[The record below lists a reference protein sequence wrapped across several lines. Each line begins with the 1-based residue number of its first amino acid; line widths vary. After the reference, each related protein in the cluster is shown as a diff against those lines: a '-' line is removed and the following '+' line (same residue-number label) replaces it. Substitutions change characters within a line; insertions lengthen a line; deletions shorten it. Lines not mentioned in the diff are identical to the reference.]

1 MREILSKKKNL
12 RAALALGVAAVTLIA
27 FAPAIKNGFVN
38 WDDLPA
44 LLENR
49 HFRGFGWAQ
58 LQWMFTT
65 FHMGLYQPLSWLT
78 YALDHFFWG
87 MNPHGYHL
95 TNILL
100 HAAGAAAFFL
110 VCARLLAA
118 AARPRDLAG
127 PGILLSAA
135 FAALCFSLHPLRV
148 ESVAWITERR
158 DVLSGLFYLLSIYLY
173 LRARPPGGSAPL
185 NNSFAGPRPFE
196 ALAKKDG
203 AAGGLRF
210 SLAAFV
216 LALLSK
222 GITVTLPAAL
232 LILDV
237 YPLRRLPA
245 DPKLWPSPQA
255 PVWREKIPY
264 AVLAAVFAAV
274 GYIAQGLALR
284 SYGDFGLGDRLLH
297 SLFSTM
303 FYISKTA
310 LPLNLSPLYQLSG
323 GALPVYLLGGM
334 FFITVTAA
342 LFFLRRRWPAGLP
355 VWTFYLVT
363 LAPVIGIVKFGAQA
377 AADRYTYLACL
388 PFAMLAGAGFL
399 AAWEAGAGKFRR
411 CCAAAAIA
419 LVLTLGW
426 LTNAQIKVWR
436 DSETLWN
443 RVLALNSEID
453 LAHNNL
459 GTDLLERGKADEA
472 VRHFRE
478 ALRINPAYPG
488 TYYNLGKAWDERG
501 LYTEAA
507 AYYLEALRLDP
518 DFARAAYNLG
528 LILEKQ
534 GKPGQ
539 SLFYYEQAIK
549 ADPGFAGAYYNAGT
563 LLAGLGE
570 LPKAIEYFTKAVG
583 IDPEHADARINL
595 CALLGAQGRIEE
607 GLAQCSQALRLAPRN
622 AKAHY
627 NTALVLTTRGDTGGA
642 ARHYQAA
649 LELAP
654 DFAEAHYNLARLLAA
669 SGDKAKAEAHYA
681 RALQLNP
688 RLAPPK

>member
-1 MREILSKKKNL
+1 MREIFSESKNL
-12 RAALALGVAAVTLIA
+12 RAALALGVAAVTLVM

-100 HAAGAAAFFL
+100 HAACAAAFFL
-110 VCARLLAA
+110 LCARLLAA
-118 AARPRDLAG
+118 ATRPRDITG
-127 PGILLSAA
+127 PGTLLAAA
-135 FAALCFSLHPLRV
+135 FAALCFSVHPLRV

-158 DVLSGLFYLLSIYLY
+158 DVLSGLFYLLSISLY
-173 LRARPPGGSAPL
+173 VRARPPGG
-185 NNSFAGPRPFE
+185 
-196 ALAKKDG
+196 
-203 AAGGLRF
+203 AGGRLRF

-245 DPKLWPSPQA
+245 DPRLWSSPQSR

-264 AVLAAVFAAV
+264 IILAAVFAVA
-274 GYIAQGLALR
+274 GYVAQGSALR
-284 SYGDFGLGDRLLH
+284 SYSDFGLGDRVLH

-303 FYISKTA
+303 FYVSKTA

-334 FFITVTAA
+334 FFIAVTAA
-342 LFFLRRRWPAGLP
+342 LFFLRGRWPAGLP
-355 VWTFYLVT
+355 AWIFYLVT
-363 LAPVIGIVKFGAQA
+363 LAPVMGIVKFGAQA

-388 PFAMLAGAGFL
+388 PFAILAGAGFL

-411 CCAAAAIA
+411 GCAAAAVI

-436 DSETLWN
+436 DSETLWT
-443 RVLALNSEID
+443 RVLALDPEID

-459 GTDLLERGKADEA
+459 GTDLLERGKTEEA

-488 TYYNLGKAWDERG
+488 TYYNLGKAWDEKG

-507 AYYLEALRLDP
+507 AYYLETLRLDP
-518 DFARAAYNLG
+518 AFARAAYNLG

-539 SLFYYEQAIK
+539 GLFYYEQAIK
-549 ADPGFAGAYYNAGT
+549 ADPGFAGARYNAGT
-563 LLAGLGE
+563 LLAGLGD
-570 LPKAIEYFTKAVG
+570 LPKAVKYFTEAVM

-595 CALLGAQGRIEE
+595 CALLGAQGRLEE
-607 GLAQCSQALRLAPRN
+607 GLEQCSQALRLAPRN
-622 AKAHY
+622 AKGYY
-627 NTALVLTTRGDTGGA
+627 NTALALTTRGDTGAA
-642 ARHYQAA
+642 ARHYQTA

-669 SGDKAKAEAHYA
+669 SGDKADADAHYA
-681 RALQLNP
+681 RAVQLNP